1 MEKAS
6 LILNIVFL
14 IILVYFIW
22 KKANTVYK
30 KLYKSVLKNYFLL
43 FVISHFLMTVFHWHW
58 SLEHGKDALSFF
70 QRAVITD
77 SWLSLFGVGS
87 TFVSFLIYPLV
98 KIGISYFTLFVLFS
112 VISFYGFVN
121 YFKLLQPYVISKQH
135 KIMCMLFLLPSLH
148 FWSVPISKD
157 SLVFFLMSLLL
168 IKLKNRKYTLLP
180 IVFIAIGC
188 IRPHIVVMLL
198 LAFVLILFFEK
209 KIDKKYI
216 TLGVLGLAVGSVFM
230 LKFIKLSAFSLDAI
244 YQKLTEYN
252 NYGLKYGNSH
262 IDILTTNYFERVFAL
277 LSRPLFIDAQT
288 MFQYIVS
295 FENIIVLIAIAI
307 AVWNIRLKT
316 LSLEA
321 KYAMIVSVLLLL
333 LISVYIYNLGLASR
347 MRLMFLPYLFYS
359 LCVGLNREKVNEK
372 AS

>member
-1 MEKAS
+1 MALMINIAL
-6 LILNIVFL
+6 LIVLA
-14 IILVYFIW
+14 YFIW
-22 KKANTVYK
+22 KKANSINK
-30 KLYKSVLKNYFLL
+30 KLHESVLKKSFLL
-43 FVISHFLMTVFHWHW
+43 FIVGHFLIALFHWHW
-58 SLEHGKDALSFF
+58 SLEHGKDALNFF
-70 QRAVITD
+70 QKALISD
-77 SWLSLFGVGS
+77 SWLSLFGIGS

-98 KIGISYFTLFVLFS
+98 KVGISYFTLFVLFS
-112 VISFYGFVN
+112 VISFFGFVN
-121 YFKLLQPYVISKQH
+121 YFKLLQPYVFSKQH
-135 KIMCMLFLLPSLH
+135 KIMCLLFLLPSLH
-148 FWSVPISKD
+148 FWSVSISKD
-157 SLVFFLMSLLL
+157 CLVFFLMSILL
-168 IKLKNRKYTLLP
+168 IEIKKRKYIVLP
-180 IVFIAIGC
+180 IVFVAIGL

-216 TLGVLGLAVGSVFM
+216 IIGILGLIIGSFFM
-230 LKFIKLSAFSLDAI
+230 LKFIKLSAFSVDAI

-262 IDILTTNYFERVFAL
+262 IDLLTTNYFERVFAL
-277 LSRPLFIDAQT
+277 LFRPLFIDAQT

-295 FENIIVLIAIAI
+295 IENIIVLVAIAIAI
-307 AVWNIRLKT
+307 WKIRLKT

-333 LISVYIYNLGLASR
+333 LISTYIYNLGLASR

-359 LCVGLNREKVNEK
+359 LCVGLNRKEVNEK